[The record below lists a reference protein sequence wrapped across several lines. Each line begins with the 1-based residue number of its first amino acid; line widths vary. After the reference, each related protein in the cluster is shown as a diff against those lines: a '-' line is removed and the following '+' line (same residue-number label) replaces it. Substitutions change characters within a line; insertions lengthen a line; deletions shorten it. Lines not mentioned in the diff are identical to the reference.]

1 MKQQIKLTES
11 ELYNV
16 IRESVNSLIMEF
28 GSDPGKKGA
37 ENREKMAKASKRA
50 LKKGDSSVYQN
61 SVNSITKGGGS
72 KEALSDFNKK
82 FEGEIEDSRNLEEYT
97 DFDKMKAF
105 GQPDY
110 NEDFNNEFNSQPAN
124 NLAAEGRQQFKVT
137 ESQLKDIIKES
148 VKRILREV
156 GETEDGQEKLGGLAA
171 RKSAK
176 GDLKGFYNV
185 EDYAKEKRN
194 GNLKM
199 RDKYARGFHAE
210 KDRIL
215 NK

>member
-11 ELYNV
+11 DLYDV
-16 IRESVNSLIMEF
+16 IRESVKSLVMEY
-28 GSDPGKKGA
+28 GEKNKKH
-37 ENREKMAKASKRA
+37 RELQAKAAKRA
-50 LKKGDSSVYQN
+50 LAKGDSSVYQN
-61 SVNSITKGGGS
+61 SVNSITKAGGD
-72 KEALSDFNKK
+72 KEALADFNKK
-82 FEGEIEDSRNLEEYT
+82 FEDELSESSNLEEFT

-110 NEDFNNEFNSQPAN
+110 DEDFDDELNSQPAN
-124 NLAAEGRQQFKVT
+124 NLATEGRKQMKVT
-137 ESQLKDIIKES
+137 ESELKEIIKES
-148 VKRILREV
+148 VRSILKEI
-156 GETEDGQEKLGGLAA
+156 GDTEDGQKKLGGLAA
-171 RKSAK
+171 RKSTK
-176 GDLKGFYNV
+176 GDVKGLYDI

-199 RDKYARGFHAE
+199 RDKYAKGFHAE